1 MVPLLDDVPGLIGRL
16 VCNISVVYFAAN
28 FVLNSVEG
36 NRTAAQ
42 KRRHSPRAWRYGL
55 RPSRTRAQKPVEA
68 QPRIGL

>member
-42 KRRHSPRAWRYGL
+42 NDDTLPAHGDM
-55 RPSRTRAQKPVEA
+55 
-68 QPRIGL
+68 G